1 MEPNFGGMPNLSVA
15 IDSATTKVTLDYQ
28 DHTELLQAQLARAQV
43 RMKHYTIA
51 IPLSVCSR

>member
-28 DHTELLQAQLARAQV
+28 DHTELLQAQLARA
-43 RMKHYTIA
+43 
-51 IPLSVCSR
+51 